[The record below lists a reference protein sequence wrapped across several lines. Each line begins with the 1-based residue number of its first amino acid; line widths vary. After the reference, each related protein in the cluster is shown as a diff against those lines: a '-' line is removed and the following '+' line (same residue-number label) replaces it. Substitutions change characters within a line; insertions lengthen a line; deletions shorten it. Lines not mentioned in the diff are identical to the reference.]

1 MRNAAIAAS
10 LLCLLSGCGDD
21 AGGSPKDPS
30 KAPSKA
36 LTPAELGEA
45 LKRGNADPQVTAR
58 ELEATLKEQLGPHF
72 ADGAAKA
79 KEMTSRPLT
88 AAHVEQFLELAPVL
102 YPIRKDMAATGKA
115 LTARG
120 TTFVEYTLMM
130 GRIMAARMQLRTG
143 KDPADELRKQDVEVV
158 RPYAD
163 RIDAA
168 VKTR

>member
-10 LLCLLSGCGDD
+10 ILCLLSGCGDD
-21 AGGSPKDPS
+21 ASSTPKD
-30 KAPSKA
+30 PSKA

-45 LKRGNADPQVTAR
+45 LKRGNADSRATAR
-58 ELEATLKEQLGPHF
+58 ELEARLKEELGPHF

-88 AAHVEQFLELAPVL
+88 GADVERFLELAPVL

-120 TTFVEYTLMM
+120 MTFVDYTLTMS
-130 GRIMAARMQLRTG
+130 RIMAARMQLRTG

-163 RIDAA
+163 RIDA
-168 VKTR
+168 VMKTR

>member
-30 KAPSKA
+30 RA

-45 LKRGNADPQVTAR
+45 LQRGKADPQATAR
-58 ELEATLKEQLGPHF
+58 ELEATLKEQLGPHL

-79 KEMTSRPLT
+79 KEMTERPLT
-88 AAHVEQFLELAPVL
+88 AADVERFLELAPVL

-130 GRIMAARMQLRTG
+130 SRIMAARMQLRTG
-143 KDPADELRKQDVEVV
+143 KDPADERRKQDVEVV

-168 VKTR
+168 MRTR